1 MIKVKVFDTTAKE
14 TGEYKLPAEFFEA
27 KINPDLIRQAV
38 YVHLNNQRKSH
49 AKTKGRGE
57 VEGTNQK
64 MWAQKG
70 TGRARHSTA
79 KAPIFVGGGRAH
91 GPRGD
96 QNFSLKMTKKMRQAA
111 IRSALSLFADKK
123 SIIIIDKISQ
133 LSPKT
138 KEAVKLI
145 TGLKSQNKV
154 LSEGRKIG
162 IITSSSNAKTK
173 RAFGNLPKVK
183 LLNLNSLNCYDLT
196 KQDFI
201 LFTKKAVEVMAK
213 SKK

>member
-1 MIKVKVFDTTAKE
+1 MIKVKVFDTTSKE
-14 TGEYKLPAEFFEA
+14 IGEYKLPAQIFEA
-27 KINPDLIRQAV
+27 KINQDLIRQAV

-57 VEGTNQK
+57 VAGTTQK

-91 GPRGD
+91 GPRGT
-96 QNFSLKMTKKMRQAA
+96 QNYSLKMTKKMRQAA

-123 SIIIIDKISQ
+123 SIIIIEKISS
-133 LSPKT
+133 LPPKT

-162 IITSSSNAKTK
+162 IITSRSNEKTK
-173 RAFGNLPKVK
+173 RAFGNLPKVN
-183 LLNLNSLNCYDLT
+183 LFNLNSLNCYDLT

-201 LFTKKAVEVMAK
+201 LFTKKAIEVMAK

>member
-1 MIKVKVFDTTAKE
+1 MIKVKVFDTTFKE
-14 TGEYKLPAEFFEA
+14 TGEYKLPAEIFEA
-27 KINPDLIRQAV
+27 KINQDLIRQAV

-57 VEGTNQK
+57 VIGTTQK

-96 QNFSLKMTKKMRQAA
+96 QSFSLKMTKKMRQAA
-111 IRSALSLFADKK
+111 IRSTLSLFADKK
-123 SIIIIDKISQ
+123 SIIIIDKISS
-133 LSPKT
+133 LPPKT

-162 IITSSSNAKTK
+162 IITSRSNAKTK

-196 KQDFI
+196 NQDFI
-201 LFTKKAVEVMAK
+201 LFTKKAIEVMAK

>member
-1 MIKVKVFDTTAKE
+1 MIKVQVFDTNTKE
-14 TGEYKLPAEFFEA
+14 TGQLKLPAEFFEA
-27 KINPDLIRQAV
+27 KINQDLIRQAIYV
-38 YVHLNNQRKSH
+38 YLSNQRKSH

-57 VEGTNQK
+57 VAGTTQK

-96 QNFSLKMTKKMRQAA
+96 QSFSLKMTKKMRQAA
-111 IRSALSLFADKK
+111 IKSTLSLFANKK
-123 SIIIIDKISQ
+123 SILIIDKISS
-133 LSPKT
+133 LPPKT
-138 KEAVKLI
+138 KAAVKLI

-162 IITSSSNAKTK
+162 IITSRSNAQTK
-173 RAFGNLPKVK
+173 RAFGNLPKIS
-183 LLNLNSLNCYDLT
+183 LMNLNSLNCYDLT
-196 KQDFI
+196 NQDFI
-201 LFTKKAVEVMAK
+201 LFTKKAIEFLSK

>member
-1 MIKVKVFDTTAKE
+1 MIKVKVFDTTSTE

-27 KINPDLIRQAV
+27 KINEDLIRQAI

-57 VEGTNQK
+57 VAGTTQK

-91 GPRGD
+91 GPRGT
-96 QNFSLKMTKKMRQAA
+96 QSYSLKMTKKMRQAA

-123 SIIIIDKISQ
+123 SIIIIDKISS
-133 LSPKT
+133 LPPKT
-138 KEAVKLI
+138 KEAVRLI

-154 LSEGRKIG
+154 LSEGCKIG
-162 IITSSSNAKTK
+162 LITSRSNANTK
-173 RAFGNLPKVK
+173 RAFGNLPKVE

-201 LFTKKAVEVMAK
+201 LFTKKAVEIMAK